1 MCISIYPIPTVKTMN
16 KPMLKLTSTVKN
28 MTAPVCW
35 LITRRPRNLI
45 SSLLLT
51 ATVIFVMSLATGKAQ
66 TLARGMVKYAAFAS
80 SALGDGNNAP
90 TITAGGTFARTQGA
104 GASNTIIATVS
115 DIESAAADLIVTATT
130 VPTGITVNSITNT
143 NGTIK
148 ADVAAGCTAAIG
160 NNTIVLTVTDE
171 GGMMES
177 ASLTVNVAV
186 ASTSTLGN
194 YANASVKSGGSAT
207 IMPDAAPTGATGITA
222 SAPAGFNG
230 TFAVNAATGAVT
242 VTNAGPAA
250 ADPYIITVQVTSG
263 CVITTKS
270 FTLTVNNSSDCNS
283 ASFALKTDHA
293 VGIQPG
299 AAAIGDFNN
308 DGKQDLALGNYGDD
322 SVSIR
327 LGDGNGDF
335 NGTTEVKVGTNPQSV
350 AIGDFN
356 GDGKQDFAVA
366 KYNSNFV
373 SIRLGDGAGNFANAS
388 NVYVGTQPSSVA
400 VGDFNR
406 DGKQDLAVTNSESN
420 TVSIRLGDGAGCF
433 TNAPDVNV
441 SAYPT
446 WVAVGDFNND
456 GKQDFA
462 TANLSS
468 TVSIRLGDGNGG
480 FNGTTDLNIGGGA
493 ISVGIGDFNDDGNQ
507 DFAAA
512 IYNEDKVAIRLGD
525 GTGNFSGMTDIN
537 VGSFPAS
544 ITLGDF
550 NGDGEQDFTTANL
563 NSDSVSIRLG
573 NGAGSFSGT
582 TELSAG
588 DDPKVVVVGDFNS
601 DGKQDLAAANSSDNT
616 FSVLLSNCGPTGN
629 PPVITSQPSS
639 TTATAGNVVSFTV
652 AANGSP
658 EPSVQWQFSAD
669 GGTTFNDIE
678 GETNLT
684 LRLIATGSQNSYQ
697 YRAVL
702 TNLVGTATSDPATL
716 TVNKQASSATL
727 TSSQNPSDFG
737 QSVFFTVTV
746 TSDPQ
751 GGIIPTGTVQF
762 LDSGNTITGCATVG
776 VDEGQAVCQTNALT
790 VGSHTITATYN
801 GDDNFNTSTSALTDN
816 PQVVNVNSAPTLGN
830 YADSSIAAGCKLVLT
845 PDVAPSDNGT
855 VVSVTGAASAG
866 FTGGISV
873 EVATGVVTVTD
884 SGPVGTYTVTLT
896 ATDNASATSQKQFM
910 LQVVAPPT
918 APTKYD
924 FDGDKKADIAVY
936 RPADEEHDSSSW
948 HILRSSDN
956 STQVIP
962 FGRAGDVIVPG
973 DYDGDGTTDVAV
985 YQPSTN
991 IWFTSLDPA
1000 TNYGA
1005 VQWGSDGDIPAPGF
1019 YDADQKTDIAV
1030 FRPSDG
1036 NWYIVKSTGGTE
1048 VRHWGTSGDK
1058 PVPAD
1063 YDGDGLTDVAVWRP
1077 SVSTWF
1083 IQQSTGGTATVGWG
1097 ISTDVPVPA
1106 DYDGD
1111 GKTDVAVWRPSTGIW
1126 YVQQSSNG
1134 AMKSDKWGQ
1143 MGDVPV
1149 VGDYDHDG
1157 KADLAVY
1164 RPATG
1169 AWHIF
1174 SSCPC
1179 VPVIT
1184 SFGSAQDTPVPSAFN
1199 PAIEP

>member
-1 MCISIYPIPTVKTMN
+1 M
-16 KPMLKLTSTVKN
+16 
-28 MTAPVCW
+28 
-35 LITRRPRNLI
+35 
-45 SSLLLT
+45 
-51 ATVIFVMSLATGKAQ
+51 MSLATGKAQ
-66 TLARGMVKYAAFAS
+66 TLASGMVNYAVAASTAANHLLRRVSFGFPNAFPAGH
-80 SALGDGNNAP
+80 AATAPGGGNHAP
-90 TITAGGTFARTQGA
+90 TITAGGTFALAQGA
-104 GASNTIIATVS
+104 GASNTTIAVVS
-115 DIESAAADLIVTATT
+115 DIESAAADLIVTAAT
-130 VPTGITVNSITNT
+130 VPAGITVNSITNT

-148 ADVAAGCTAAIG
+148 ANVTAGCTAAIG
-160 NNTIVLTVTDE
+160 NKTIVLTVTDE
-171 GGMMES
+171 GGMTGS
-177 ASLTVNVAV
+177 ASLTVSVVA

-194 YANASVKSGGSAT
+194 YANASVTAGGNTT
-207 IMPDAAPTGATGITA
+207 IIPDAVPTGAMGLTA
-222 SAPAGFNG
+222 SAPAGFDG
-230 TFAVNAATGAVT
+230 TFAVNAMTGAVT

-250 ADPYIITVQVTSG
+250 ADAYTITVRVTSG
-263 CVITTKS
+263 CVITTRS
-270 FTLTVNNSSDCNS
+270 FALTVNRSSECNS

-293 VGIQPG
+293 AGIQPG
-299 AAAIGDFNN
+299 AAAVGDFNN
-308 DGKQDLALGNYGDD
+308 DGKQDLAIGNYGDN

-335 NGTTEVKVGTNPQSV
+335 SGTAKIKVGTNPQSV

-356 GDGKQDFAVA
+356 GDGNQDFAVA
-366 KYNSNFV
+366 NYNSNFV
-373 SIRLGDGAGNFANAS
+373 SIRLGDGTGHFANAS
-388 NVYVGTQPSSVA
+388 NVDTGAQPYAVA

-406 DGKQDLAVTNSESN
+406 DGKQDLAVSNSESN

-441 SAYPT
+441 GAYPT
-446 WVAVGDFNND
+446 WVAVGDFNHD
-456 GKQDFA
+456 GQQDFA

-468 TVSIRLGDGNGG
+468 SVSIRLGDGNGN
-480 FNGTTDLNIGGGA
+480 FNGTTDINIGGST
-493 ISVGIGDFNDDGNQ
+493 ISVAIGDFNDDGNQ

-512 IYNEDKVAIRLGD
+512 KYAEDKVAIRLGD
-525 GTGNFSGMTDIN
+525 GAGNFNGTTDIN

-544 ITLGDF
+544 IALGDF
-550 NGDGEQDFTTANL
+550 NGDGKQDFTTANL
-563 NSDSVSIRLG
+563 NSDSVSVRLG

-582 TELSAG
+582 TQFSTG
-588 DDPKVVVVGDFNS
+588 DDPKVVVVGDFNR
-601 DGKQDLAAANSSDNT
+601 DGKQDLATANSNDNT
-616 FSVLLSNCGPTGN
+616 FSMLLSNCEPAGN

-639 TTATAGNVVSFTV
+639 ATATAGDVVSFTV
-652 AANGSP
+652 AADGSP
-658 EPSVQWQFSAD
+658 ELFVQWQFSAD
-669 GGTTFNDIE
+669 GGTTFNGIK

-684 LRLIATGSQNSYQ
+684 LSFTATGSQNGYL

-702 TNLVGTATSDPATL
+702 TNSAGTVTSDPATL
-716 TVNKQASSATL
+716 TVNKQASSITL

-737 QSVFFTVTV
+737 QSVLFTATV
-746 TSDPQ
+746 TSEPQ

-762 LDSGNTITGCATVG
+762 LDGGNTITGCAAVA

-790 VGSHTITATYN
+790 VGSHTITAAYN
-801 GDDNFNTSTSALTDN
+801 GDANFNTSTGALSDN
-816 PQVVNVNSAPTLGN
+816 PQVVNVNPPPTLGN

-845 PDVAPSDNGT
+845 PDAAPSDNGT
-855 VVSVTGAASAG
+855 VVSLTGAASAG
-866 FTGGISV
+866 FTGSITV
-873 EVATGVVTVTD
+873 NVATGVVTITD

-896 ATDNASATSQKQFM
+896 ATDNAAATSQRQFM
-910 LQVVAPPT
+910 LQVVPPPT

-936 RPADEEHDSSSW
+936 RPADNEHDSSSW

-962 FGRAGDVIVPG
+962 FGHAGDVIVPG
-973 DYDGDGTTDVAV
+973 DYNGDGMTDVAV
-985 YQPSTN
+985 YQPSTG
-991 IWFTSLDPA
+991 IWFTSLDAA

-1048 VRHWGTSGDK
+1048 VRHWGASGDK

-1063 YDGDGLTDVAVWRP
+1063 YDGDGLTDIAVWRP
-1077 SVSTWF
+1077 SVSSWL

-1126 YVQQSSNG
+1126 YIQQSSNG
-1134 AMKSDKWGQ
+1134 VMKSDEWGQ

-1184 SFGSAQDTPVPSAFN
+1184 SFGRAQDTPVPSAFN
-1199 PAIEP
+1199 PPVEP